1 MAKQKPISQRFYDRD
16 SGLLPEELILR
27 KQCYER
33 FETRYSNLAL
43 VKSQNIHHQHSGNYG
58 GPNRTKGS
66 RQCIVCDA
74 LAEVSRLNDHDF
86 ESLWVP
92 DQPKIPRFYGLIAV
106 MHPYFPQRLPQ
117 SELVCVRFLDRND
130 SWYYPGKST
139 TIFIGPPDLM
149 EKHLPTNDYMLD
161 RQEFVPVNKED
172 YF

>member
-1 MAKQKPISQRFYDRD
+1 MPKKKPTSQRFYDRD
-16 SGLLPEELILR
+16 YGLSPEGLALR

-33 FETRYSNLAL
+33 FEVRYPNLVL
-43 VKSQNIHHQHSGNYG
+43 IKSQSVHHQHSGNYG
-58 GPNRTKGS
+58 GSSIIKG
-66 RQCIVCDA
+66 RRRCVVCDA

-92 DQPKIPRFYGLIAV
+92 NQRKIPRFYGGIAV

-117 SELVCVRFLDRND
+117 SELVCVRFLASKD

-139 TIFIGPPDLM
+139 TVFIGPPDLM
-149 EKHLPTNDYMLD
+149 EEYLPANDYMLD